1 MSNFFTRKEIF
12 YLMKI
17 TLTPLLFVCLLT
29 TLSFAENTFGQE
41 RLQEKI
47 TLYLKNTELKTV
59 LKTIEQKANVVFSYQ
74 KGVLTTNEKLSLD
87 IKDETLESVLQQIL
101 TPRQINFQVLKANKI
116 VLTRRFLGN
125 VQEESKSKPILS
137 PLDLKLDQTVTGKV
151 SDEKGDGLPGV
162 SILVKGTQR
171 GTSTNATGDFSIAVP
186 DRSDGPEKAV
196 LVFSYVGYEPQEIVV
211 GNRTSINLTMK
222 VDNKSLEE
230 VVVVGYGTQK
240 KVNVIGSVS
249 QISSKDIDN
258 RPVTQVSQ
266 AITGQ
271 MPGVTVIQSTGR
283 PGQSGGQIRVRGV
296 GSFGATP
303 DALVLIDGIAGTMN
317 DINPNDIKTIS
328 VLKDASSAAIY
339 GARSA
344 NGVILITT
352 KNGTSDKLSVGYDG
366 YVGFNDATAFP
377 DFVNSADYATMFNI
391 ASGSQSFSPATIEK
405 YRNQS
410 DPDNFPNTR
419 FLDEVFSRSGLQ
431 TAHTITLNGG
441 NDKNRFYLS
450 GGFLNQ
456 EGIVAK
462 NSFTRYNQRLT
473 IQNKLSN
480 KIELNTRIF
489 GALETRKE
497 PQATANKGGGFLDQ
511 LIQNAIRYPSI
522 FVGQASN
529 GDYGVGPESG
539 GTPVSWLASDSY
551 LRNPNSRFGINSK
564 LDWKPINGLT
574 LSAIGGYN
582 FSLFEQRSY
591 LASQRLNANVFQ
603 SQAYLN
609 QSSNKV
615 IFKTM
620 QYTGEY
626 AKEINKHS
634 FSLLAGYSFEEQN
647 ESYFNGYRQ
656 DFPSN
661 DYTVLDMGGFTNQL
675 VGGYDDAW
683 AIQSLFS
690 RAKYSFNE
698 RYLFEATVRRDG
710 SSRFPAGNKYATFPS
725 AAVGW
730 RISEES
736 FMKPLTWITDMKLKA
751 SWGVLGNQ
759 NIGNYPY
766 QQVLNSGR
774 NYPFGNTVSTGAAYA
789 LYRDPN
795 IKWESTETYDL
806 GLESSFFNGALNLNV
821 TYFNRNTKDI
831 LFRPSSSVSTVLGV
845 GISETNTGAVE
856 NTGWEFDLGYQ
867 GRKGKWKYSFNGN
880 FSIINNKVLT
890 LGLGNVNQPNGYV
903 GNGSDLFIGF
913 PMQMY
918 YGFLSD
924 GVFLNSSD
932 IAEWPV
938 QTAVTPRPQPGDI
951 RYKDISGPNGVPDGK
966 VDPIYDRTYLGSR
979 IPKYTFGANVGLSY
993 SNFDL
998 SMFMQGVA
1006 GVKGTLTGYA
1016 GYAFFN
1022 LGNIQKWQMDG
1033 RFNPDQPTRYPA
1045 YPRLEEV
1052 TNSGTPNTV
1061 TSDFWVIN
1069 AAYLRVKNIQ
1079 LAYNVPKNILNK
1091 MRLNNLKLYV
1101 TGENMFS
1108 FNNFRQG
1115 WDPEINTGG
1124 DYYPILRT
1132 YTFGINLKF

>member
-1 MSNFFTRKEIF
+1 
-12 YLMKI
+12 
-17 TLTPLLFVCLLT
+17 
-29 TLSFAENTFGQE
+29 
-41 RLQEKI
+41 
-47 TLYLKNTELKTV
+47 
-59 LKTIEQKANVVFSYQ
+59 
-74 KGVLTTNEKLSLD
+74 
-87 IKDETLESVLQQIL
+87 
-101 TPRQINFQVLKANKI
+101 
-116 VLTRRFLGN
+116 
-125 VQEESKSKPILS
+125 
-137 PLDLKLDQTVTGKV
+137 
-151 SDEKGDGLPGV
+151 
-162 SILVKGTQR
+162 
-171 GTSTNATGDFSIAVP
+171 
-186 DRSDGPEKAV
+186 
-196 LVFSYVGYEPQEIVV
+196 
-211 GNRTSINLTMK
+211 
-222 VDNKSLEE
+222 
-230 VVVVGYGTQK
+230 
-240 KVNVIGSVS
+240 
-249 QISSKDIDN
+249 
-258 RPVTQVSQ
+258 
-266 AITGQ
+266 
-271 MPGVTVIQSTGR
+271 
-283 PGQSGGQIRVRGV
+283 
-296 GSFGATP
+296 
-303 DALVLIDGIAGTMN
+303 
-317 DINPNDIKTIS
+317 
-328 VLKDASSAAIY
+328 
-339 GARSA
+339 
-344 NGVILITT
+344 
-352 KNGTSDKLSVGYDG
+352 
-366 YVGFNDATAFP
+366 
-377 DFVNSADYATMFNI
+377 
-391 ASGSQSFSPATIEK
+391 
-405 YRNQS
+405 
-410 DPDNFPNTR
+410 
-419 FLDEVFSRSGLQ
+419 
-431 TAHTITLNGG
+431 
-441 NDKNRFYLS
+441 
-450 GGFLNQ
+450 
-456 EGIVAK
+456 
-462 NSFTRYNQRLT
+462 
-473 IQNKLSN
+473 
-480 KIELNTRIF
+480 
-489 GALETRKE
+489 
-497 PQATANKGGGFLDQ
+497 
-511 LIQNAIRYPSI
+511 
-522 FVGQASN
+522 
-529 GDYGVGPESG
+529 
-539 GTPVSWLASDSY
+539 
-551 LRNPNSRFGINSK
+551 
-564 LDWKPINGLT
+564 
-574 LSAIGGYN
+574 
-582 FSLFEQRSY
+582 
-591 LASQRLNANVFQ
+591 
-603 SQAYLN
+603 
-609 QSSNKV
+609 
-615 IFKTM
+615 
-620 QYTGEY
+620 
-626 AKEINKHS
+626 
-634 FSLLAGYSFEEQN
+634 
-647 ESYFNGYRQ
+647 
-656 DFPSN
+656 
-661 DYTVLDMGGFTNQL
+661 
-675 VGGYDDAW
+675 
-683 AIQSLFS
+683 
-690 RAKYSFNE
+690 
-698 RYLFEATVRRDG
+698 
-710 SSRFPAGNKYATFPS
+710 
-725 AAVGW
+725 
-730 RISEES
+730 
-736 FMKPLTWITDMKLKA
+736 MKPLTWITDMKLKA